1 MPTAPISLLPES
13 VSPGDLITADM
24 FNAMLEAL
32 RKAQSSDERFTNLT
46 QEITNL
52 KAQVKRSEDLIDSLT
67 SNGNELRGRVD
78 RLFVDRDDIL
88 FKLGD
93 LQVTVIPGIRT
104 HVDQIESRFVE
115 RLEPIDRRMTDVE
128 LRLVNPSD
136 PIERLPGLT
145 AEHITRLHSSG
156 ILNVS
161 DLRAH
166 AAEIPGI
173 IGNDLDA
180 LRITNM
186 LERIR

>member
-32 RKAQSSDERFTNLT
+32 RNAQGSDERFTNLT
-46 QEITNL
+46 LELTNL
-52 KAQVKRSEDLIDSLT
+52 KAQVQRIEGLITNLT
-67 SNGNELRGRVD
+67 SSGNELRGRVD
-78 RLFVDRDDIL
+78 RLFIDRDDIL
-88 FKLGD
+88 LKLDD

-104 HVDQIESRFVE
+104 HVDLIESSLTE
-115 RLEPIDRRMTDVE
+115 RLEPINRRVTDVE

-145 AEHITRLHSSG
+145 AEHITRLHSNG
-156 ILNVS
+156 ILNVN

-166 AAEIPGI
+166 VAEIGAI

-186 LERIR
+186 IERIG